1 MGCCCSCSGGK
12 EGEDEGAV
20 VSETEMREQELAN
33 RKVLAIARGMSA
45 PSIDVQDY
53 NKVRCVVTRAVCR
66 VLCAAYCVNMTV
78 FLGFVRVRVDSN
90 TFALVVSIFFSA
102 TFGNGSRVSLL
113 TQMILGLIV
122 SLFVAGIRGWSCTR
136 VGSVGARCRLL

>member
-1 MGCCCSCSGGK
+1 MGCCCSCIGGK

-53 NKVRCVVTRAVCR
+53 NKVRCVVP
-66 VLCAAYCVNMTV
+66 CVV
-78 FLGFVRVRVDSN
+78 
-90 TFALVVSIFFSA
+90 
-102 TFGNGSRVSLL
+102 
-113 TQMILGLIV
+113 
-122 SLFVAGIRGWSCTR
+122 
-136 VGSVGARCRLL
+136 